1 MRISKIL
8 IIFVLIILL
17 FGTIAR
23 AAEEPEITATSA
35 VVVDCID
42 GKILYSK
49 NMEERLYP
57 ASLTNVLVAI
67 LVLENCNMEDEIE
80 VSESAISNV
89 EQGYLTAN
97 IKSGEVFK
105 VEELLNLLLISSYHD
120 VSNVFAEHIAGNV
133 ESFVEMMNKKAEEIG
148 CKNSNFTNN
157 TGAHDTNHYSTAYDM
172 AVIAK
177 YAMQYD
183 EIKEAQSKIYYELR
197 TTDIYNKSDRLY
209 QTSNEMIL
217 RGKANYYRY
226 AKGIKTSFTTPAGY
240 CMMTY
245 SEKNDIPLVSVVMKS
260 TTSDSR
266 YEDAKKILEYSY
278 DNNTIKTIATLGT
291 NIQTLNIKNGTSKTK
306 KLNLVLGNTV
316 TAIVN
321 IENKDK
327 PVEPKISIKENLKAP
342 IEKGEVVGSVEYE
355 IEGKIYTSNLVAQ
368 SEVKKSYKG
377 IFFVILFLLILTI
390 LGSLR
395 MVSIRNRNI
404 VLKKIRNKK

>member
-8 IIFVLIILL
+8 IMFVLIILL
-17 FGTIAR
+17 FGTIVR

-57 ASLTNVLVAI
+57 ASLTNVMVAI
-67 LVLENCNMEDEIE
+67 LVLENCNMEDDIK
-80 VSESAISNV
+80 VSESAINNV

-97 IKSGEVFK
+97 IKAGEVFK

-133 ESFVEMMNKKAEEIG
+133 ESFVEMMNNKAKEIG
-148 CKNSNFTNN
+148 CKNSSFVNN

-172 AVIAK
+172 ALIAK

-183 EIKEAQSKIYYELR
+183 EIKEAQNKIYYELR
-197 TTDIYNKSDRLY
+197 ATDIYTKSDRLY
-209 QTSNEMIL
+209 QASNEMIL
-217 RGKANYYRY
+217 RGKSNYYRY

-240 CMMTY
+240 CVMTY
-245 SEKNDIPLVSVVMKS
+245 SEKNDIPLVSVVMKA

-316 TAIVN
+316 KAVVN

-327 PVEPKISIKENLKAP
+327 LVEPKISIKENLKAP
-342 IEKGEVVGSVEYE
+342 IEKGEVVGEVDYE
-355 IEGKIYTSNLVAQ
+355 IEGKIYTSTLVAQ
-368 SEVKKSYKG
+368 SDVKKSYKG
-377 IFFVILFLLILTI
+377 IIFIILFLLILTI

-395 MVSIRNRNI
+395 IVSIRNRNI
-404 VLKKIRNKK
+404 ILNKIRNKK